1 MKSDE
6 VTKPH
11 PMQAPP
17 KSAATGTQ
25 TARVTTMR
33 AAPGGD
39 GRLSQAF
46 ESAPIGMAIFDEDGR
61 LRQVNQSL
69 CQALDCDSQELLAQP
84 VTAVVHQGIPLID
97 KQLVEKLFSGE
108 LPSYR
113 GERRTLTKQGDPVW
127 LDLTAVVVRG
137 PGDEALYGLAM
148 IENITHR
155 KRSAEAL
162 RQSEE
167 RYRSFVANSSEGIWR
182 FEIEQPI
189 DISLPAEEQ
198 IALFYQHGYLAECND
213 AMARMYGHSCAD
225 EILGAR
231 FGDFLLASNPT
242 SLATMRKFMANGY
255 QLQNLDKIEVDKSG
269 AQKRFVTNVVGVV
282 INGRLLRLW
291 GTQRDETQRKEA
303 EDEVRDSRQRMRS
316 LAARIQALREQER
329 SDIARE
335 MHDVLGQSLTSV
347 RLDLSWLQKQVL
359 NSTIQSENP
368 EITERLM
375 AATHEVE
382 KTIAEV
388 KTLSTELRPGVLDKF
403 GLAAAIEWQCQEFER
418 RTGIKCDCQ
427 ITSEELSL
435 TSERSTALFRILQ
448 EALVNVARHSQASS
462 VCVTL
467 GVDNAQVHLT
477 VADNGKGI
485 TAEQIS
491 NPASLGLLGMRER
504 AELLDGYFNIEALA
518 TRGTKITASIPFAP
532 AVLSIVED
540 TAK

>member
-1 MKSDE
+1 
-6 VTKPH
+6 
-11 PMQAPP
+11 
-17 KSAATGTQ
+17 
-25 TARVTTMR
+25 
-33 AAPGGD
+33 
-39 GRLSQAF
+39 
-46 ESAPIGMAIFDEDGR
+46 
-61 LRQVNQSL
+61 
-69 CQALDCDSQELLAQP
+69 
-84 VTAVVHQGIPLID
+84 
-97 KQLVEKLFSGE
+97 
-108 LPSYR
+108 
-113 GERRTLTKQGDPVW
+113 
-127 LDLTAVVVRG
+127 
-137 PGDEALYGLAM
+137 M

-182 FEIEQPI
+182 FEVEQPI
-189 DISLPAEEQ
+189 DISLPPEEQ

-225 EILGAR
+225 DILGAR

-255 QLQNLDKIEVDKSG
+255 RLQNLDKIEVDKSG

-291 GTQRDETQRKEA
+291 GTQRDETQRKAA

-347 RLDLSWLQKQVL
+347 RLDLSWLQKRLLKSAVQPE
-359 NSTIQSENP
+359 SP

-427 ITSEELSL
+427 VTSEELSL

-462 VCVTL
+462 VHVTL

-485 TAEQIS
+485 RAEQIS

-504 AELLDGYFNIEALA
+504 AELLDGYFNIEALT
-518 TRGTKITASIPFAP
+518 TRGTKISATIPFAP
-532 AVLSIVED
+532 AVLSIFED